1 MPSVTDLEHAA
12 SQRCG
17 RVEMVAVRRPGEG
30 RLSADERSAC
40 GVVHSNNR
48 ARRLR
53 AGAVH
58 QELHGVSHTYGH
70 WCVVL
75 HFAVHVKHRALA
87 AADAPTLYILTY
99 IYTVHSVAV
108 GQMMMMTT
116 HIDVMIS
123 LIGSSAQALCCAPWT
138 AKCRTTHQ

>member
-75 HFAVHVKHRALA
+75 HFAVHGAQQSACERSQPMRDHMTSL
-87 AADAPTLYILTY
+87 
-99 IYTVHSVAV
+99 V
-108 GQMMMMTT
+108 GITSHHGQLP
-116 HIDVMIS
+116 HCVYVDI
-123 LIGSSAQALCCAPWT
+123 
-138 AKCRTTHQ
+138 